1 MVIRMD
7 DIEKFDKFLSFYGKY
22 YQTVSEI
29 SMPCPVHDKDCPSIK
44 HKECVSK
51 SKEPLV
57 SSDFMM
63 YSFDDICRDTE
74 TIDICNLP
82 STCDGL
88 YLDKKRKVLYF
99 IEYKGVKIDRSS
111 KRGELQDILYNMNKD
126 SECYDKYYERLQWVY
141 NSYGDE
147 LAFKLRL
154 KPFETLDLALPNVYK
169 DYCIKNSISD
179 EDKLDLSEFLSSIKK
194 VYIVVAISDK
204 RNPAAD
210 RAGSYRFILR
220 KPFDRLRDLGLFDMV
235 EIMDHNE
242 FKFFLERI

>member
-1 MVIRMD
+1 MVSRMD
-7 DIEKFDKFLSFYGKY
+7 DIEKFDEFLSFYSKY

-29 SMPCPVHDKDCPSIK
+29 SMPCPIHDRNCPSIK
-44 HKECVSK
+44 QKECVSK

-63 YSFDDICRDTE
+63 YSFDDICRATSV
-74 TIDICNLP
+74 IDVCNLP

-99 IEYKGVKIDRSS
+99 IEFKGVKIDRNNNRS
-111 KRGELQDILYNMNKD
+111 ELQSILYHMNKD
-126 SECYDKYYERLQWVY
+126 FKCSEKYYERLKRVY

-169 DYCIKNSISD
+169 DYCIKNNVD
-179 EDKLDLSEFLSSIKK
+179 DGDKLDIDLFLRNIKK

-210 RAGSYRFILR
+210 RAGTYRFILR
-220 KPFDRLRDLGLFDMV
+220 KPFERLKDLGLFDMV

>member
-1 MVIRMD
+1 MVSRMD
-7 DIEKFDKFLSFYGKY
+7 DIERFDEFLSFYSKY

-29 SMPCPVHDKDCPSIK
+29 SMPCPIHDRNCPSIK
-44 HKECVSK
+44 QKECVSK

-63 YSFDDICRDTE
+63 YSFDDICRATSV
-74 TIDICNLP
+74 IDVCNLP

-99 IEYKGVKIDRSS
+99 IEFKGVKIDRNNNRS
-111 KRGELQDILYNMNKD
+111 ELQSILYHMNKD
-126 SECYDKYYERLQWVY
+126 FKCSEKYYERLKRVY

-169 DYCIKNSISD
+169 DYCIKNNVD
-179 EDKLDLSEFLSSIKK
+179 DGDKLDIGLFLRNIKK

-210 RAGSYRFILR
+210 RAGTYRFILR
-220 KPFDRLRDLGLFDMV
+220 KPFERLKDLGLFDMV

>member
-7 DIEKFDKFLSFYGKY
+7 DIEKFDKFLSSYTKY

-29 SMPCPVHDKDCPSIK
+29 SMPCPIHDKDCPSIK

-51 SKEPLV
+51 SKDPLV

-74 TIDICNLP
+74 IIDICNLP
-82 STCDGL
+82 STVDGL

-99 IEYKGVKIDRSS
+99 IEFKGVRVDRNNQRSQ
-111 KRGELQDILYNMNKD
+111 LQEVLYNMDKD
-126 SECYDKYYERLQWVY
+126 QKCYEKYYDRLKRVY

-154 KPFETLDLALPNVYK
+154 KPFETLDLAIPNVYK
-169 DYCIKNSISD
+169 DYCNKNSISE
-179 EDKLDLSEFLSSIKK
+179 EDRLDIHEFLLNIKK
-194 VYIVVAISDK
+194 VYIVVAISD
-204 RNPAAD
+204 RHNPAAD

-220 KPFDRLRDLGLFDMV
+220 KPFNRLKELGLFDMV

-242 FKFFLERI
+242 FRHFLERI

>member
-1 MVIRMD
+1 MVSRMD
-7 DIEKFDKFLSFYGKY
+7 DIEKFDEFLSFYSKY

-29 SMPCPVHDKDCPSIK
+29 SMPCPIHDRNCPSIK
-44 HKECVSK
+44 QKECVSK

-63 YSFDDICRDTE
+63 YSFDDICRDTSV
-74 TIDICNLP
+74 IDVCNLP

-99 IEYKGVKIDRSS
+99 IEFKGVKIDRNNNRS
-111 KRGELQDILYNMNKD
+111 ELQSILYHMNKD
-126 SECYDKYYERLQWVY
+126 FKCSEKYYERLKRVY

-169 DYCIKNSISD
+169 DYCIKNNVD
-179 EDKLDLSEFLSSIKK
+179 DGDKLDIDLFLRNIKK

-210 RAGSYRFILR
+210 RAGTYRFILR
-220 KPFDRLRDLGLFDMV
+220 KPFERLRDLGLFDMV

>member
-1 MVIRMD
+1 MVSRMD
-7 DIEKFDKFLSFYGKY
+7 DIEKFDEFLSFYSKY

-29 SMPCPVHDKDCPSIK
+29 SMPCPIHDKDCPSIK
-44 HKECVSK
+44 QKECVSK

-63 YSFDDICRDTE
+63 YSFDDICRATSV
-74 TIDICNLP
+74 IDVCNLP

-99 IEYKGVKIDRSS
+99 IEFKGVKIDRNNNRS
-111 KRGELQDILYNMNKD
+111 ELQSILYHMNKD
-126 SECYDKYYERLQWVY
+126 FKCSEKYYERLKRVY

-169 DYCIKNSISD
+169 DYCIKNNVD
-179 EDKLDLSEFLSSIKK
+179 DGDKLDIGLFLRNIKK

-210 RAGSYRFILR
+210 RAGTYRFILR
-220 KPFDRLRDLGLFDMV
+220 KPFERLKDLGLFDMV

>member
-1 MVIRMD
+1 MVSRMD
-7 DIEKFDKFLSFYGKY
+7 DIEKFDEFLSFYSKY

-29 SMPCPVHDKDCPSIK
+29 SMPCPIHDRNCPSIK
-44 HKECVSK
+44 QKECVSK

-63 YSFDDICRDTE
+63 YSFDDICRATSV
-74 TIDICNLP
+74 IDVCNLP

-99 IEYKGVKIDRSS
+99 IEFKGVKIDRNNNRS
-111 KRGELQDILYNMNKD
+111 ELQSILYHMNKD
-126 SECYDKYYERLQWVY
+126 FKCSEKYYERLKRVY

-169 DYCIKNSISD
+169 DYCIKNNVVG
-179 EDKLDLSEFLSSIKK
+179 EDKLDIDLFLRNIKK

-210 RAGSYRFILR
+210 RAGTYRFILR
-220 KPFDRLRDLGLFDMV
+220 KPFERLRDLGLFDMV

>member
-1 MVIRMD
+1 MVSRMD
-7 DIEKFDKFLSFYGKY
+7 DIEKFDEFLSFYSKY

-29 SMPCPVHDKDCPSIK
+29 SMPCPIHDKNCPSIK
-44 HKECVSK
+44 QKECVSK

-63 YSFDDICRDTE
+63 YSFDDICRDTDI
-74 TIDICNLP
+74 IDICNLP

-88 YLDKKRKVLYF
+88 YLDKKRKVLYL
-99 IEYKGVKIDRSS
+99 IEFKGVKIDRNNNRS
-111 KRGELQDILYNMNKD
+111 ELQSILYHMNKD
-126 SECYDKYYERLQWVY
+126 FKCSEKYYERLKRVY

-169 DYCIKNSISD
+169 DYCIKNNVD
-179 EDKLDLSEFLSSIKK
+179 DGDKLDIGLFLRNIKK

-210 RAGSYRFILR
+210 RAGTYRFILR
-220 KPFDRLRDLGLFDMV
+220 KPFERLRDLGLFDMV

>member
-1 MVIRMD
+1 MVSRMD
-7 DIEKFDKFLSFYGKY
+7 DIEKFDEFLSFYSKY

-29 SMPCPVHDKDCPSIK
+29 SMPCPIHDKDCPSIK
-44 HKECVSK
+44 QKECVSK

-63 YSFDDICRDTE
+63 YSFDDICRATSV
-74 TIDICNLP
+74 IDVCNLP

-99 IEYKGVKIDRSS
+99 IEFKGVKIDRNNNRS
-111 KRGELQDILYNMNKD
+111 ELQSILYHMNKD
-126 SECYDKYYERLQWVY
+126 FKCSEKYYERLKRVY

-169 DYCIKNSISD
+169 DYCIKNNVD
-179 EDKLDLSEFLSSIKK
+179 DGDKLDIGLFLRNIKK

-210 RAGSYRFILR
+210 RAGTYRFILR
-220 KPFDRLRDLGLFDMV
+220 KPFERLRDLGLFDMV

>member
-1 MVIRMD
+1 MVIKMD
-7 DIEKFDKFLSFYGKY
+7 DIEKFDKFLSSYTKY

-29 SMPCPVHDKDCPSIK
+29 SMPCPIHDKDCPSIK

-63 YSFDDICRDTE
+63 YSFDDICRDVE

-82 STCDGL
+82 STVDGL

-99 IEYKGVKIDRSS
+99 IEYKGVRVDKNNQRSQ
-111 KRGELQDILYNMNKD
+111 LQEILYNMDKD
-126 SECYDKYYERLQWVY
+126 YECYDKYYERLKRVY

-169 DYCIKNSISD
+169 DYCNKNNISK
-179 EDKLDLSEFLSSIKK
+179 EDMIDINEFLLNIKK

-204 RNPAAD
+204 HNPAAD

-220 KPFDRLRDLGLFDMV
+220 KPFDRLKELGLFDMV

-242 FKFFLERI
+242 FKHFLEGI

>member
-1 MVIRMD
+1 MVIEMD
-7 DIEKFDKFLSFYGKY
+7 DIEKFDKFLSFYDKY

-63 YSFDDICRDTE
+63 YSFDDICRVAD

-82 STCDGL
+82 STIDGL

-99 IEYKGVKIDRSS
+99 IEFKGVRIDRNN
-111 KRGELQDILYNMNKD
+111 KRGELQEVLYHMDKD
-126 SECYDKYYERLQWVY
+126 QKCYDKYYDRLKRVY

-169 DYCIKNSISD
+169 DYCIKNKISD
-179 EDKLDLSEFLSSIKK
+179 EEKLDINEFLLNIKK
-194 VYIVVAISDK
+194 VYIVVAICDK
-204 RNPAAD
+204 HNPAAD

-220 KPFDRLRDLGLFDMV
+220 KPFNRLKELGLFDMV

>member
-1 MVIRMD
+1 MVRILVGY
-7 DIEKFDKFLSFYGKY
+7 E
-22 YQTVSEI
+22 
-29 SMPCPVHDKDCPSIK
+29 DCPSIK

-57 SSDFMM
+57 SSNFMM
-63 YSFDDICRDTE
+63 YYFDDICRDVE

-82 STCDGL
+82 STVDGL

-126 SECYDKYYERLQWVY
+126 SECYGKYYERLQWVY
-141 NSYGDE
+141 KSYGDE

-169 DYCIKNSISD
+169 DYCNKNSISD
-179 EDKLDLSEFLSSIKK
+179 EDKLDLSEFLSGIKK

-204 RNPAAD
+204 RNPTAD

>member
-7 DIEKFDKFLSFYGKY
+7 DIEKFDKFLSSYTKY

-29 SMPCPVHDKDCPSIK
+29 SMPCPIHDKDCPSIK

-63 YSFDDICRDTE
+63 YSFDDICRDVE

-82 STCDGL
+82 STVDGL

-99 IEYKGVKIDRSS
+99 IEYKGVRVDKNNQRSQ
-111 KRGELQDILYNMNKD
+111 LQEILYNMDKD
-126 SECYDKYYERLQWVY
+126 YECYDKYYDRLKRVY

-169 DYCIKNSISD
+169 DYCNKNSISD
-179 EDKLDLSEFLSSIKK
+179 EDKLDLNEFLSSIKK

-204 RNPAAD
+204 HNPAAD

-220 KPFDRLRDLGLFDMV
+220 KPFERLRDLGLFDMV

>member
-1 MVIRMD
+1 M
-7 DIEKFDKFLSFYGKY
+7 
-22 YQTVSEI
+22 
-29 SMPCPVHDKDCPSIK
+29 
-44 HKECVSK
+44 
-51 SKEPLV
+51 
-57 SSDFMM
+57 
-63 YSFDDICRDTE
+63 
-74 TIDICNLP
+74 
-82 STCDGL
+82 
-88 YLDKKRKVLYF
+88 DKKRKVLYF

-141 NSYGDE
+141 NSYCDE

-169 DYCIKNSISD
+169 DYYNKNSISD

-194 VYIVVAISDK
+194 VYIVVAISYK
-204 RNPAAD
+204 RNPTAD

-220 KPFDRLRDLGLFDMV
+220 KPFDRLRDLGLFDIV

>member
-1 MVIRMD
+1 MD
-7 DIEKFDKFLSFYGKY
+7 DIVKFDEFLSSYTKY

-29 SMPCPVHDKDCPSIK
+29 SMPCPIHDRDCPSIK

-51 SKEPLV
+51 SKVPLV

-63 YSFDDICRDTE
+63 YSFDDICRATSV
-74 TIDICNLP
+74 IDICNLP
-82 STCDGL
+82 STVDGL

-99 IEYKGVKIDRSS
+99 SEFKGVKIDRNNNRS
-111 KRGELQDILYNMNKD
+111 ELQSIMYHMNKD
-126 SECYDKYYERLQWVY
+126 FKCSEKYYDRLKRVY

-169 DYCIKNSISD
+169 DYCIKNNVSD
-179 EDKLDLSEFLSSIKK
+179 EDKLDIDLFLRNIKK

-210 RAGSYRFILR
+210 RAGTYRFILR
-220 KPFDRLRDLGLFDMV
+220 KPFERLRDLGLFDMV
-235 EIMDHNE
+235 EIMDHNQ

>member
-1 MVIRMD
+1 MGLWFPKDSYLIHN
-7 DIEKFDKFLSFYGKY
+7 E
-22 YQTVSEI
+22 
-29 SMPCPVHDKDCPSIK
+29 DCPSIK

-63 YSFDDICRDTE
+63 YSFDDICRDVE
-74 TIDICNLP
+74 TIDIVICHYMGCIWIKREKSHISQ
-82 STCDGL
+82 ST
-88 YLDKKRKVLYF
+88 R
-99 IEYKGVKIDRSS
+99 EWIDRNS

-169 DYCIKNSISD
+169 DYCNKNKISD
-179 EDKLDLSEFLSSIKK
+179 EDKLDLSDFLSSVKK

-220 KPFDRLRDLGLFDMV
+220 KPFDRLRELGLFDMV

-242 FKFFLERI
+242 FKFFLERIWIILIFYELIK

>member
-1 MVIRMD
+1 M
-7 DIEKFDKFLSFYGKY
+7 
-22 YQTVSEI
+22 
-29 SMPCPVHDKDCPSIK
+29 
-44 HKECVSK
+44 
-51 SKEPLV
+51 
-57 SSDFMM
+57 
-63 YSFDDICRDTE
+63 
-74 TIDICNLP
+74 
-82 STCDGL
+82 
-88 YLDKKRKVLYF
+88 DKKRKVLYF
-99 IEYKGVKIDRSS
+99 IEYKGVKIDRNS

-169 DYCIKNSISD
+169 DYCNKNSISD

-204 RNPAAD
+204 RNPTAD

>member
-1 MVIRMD
+1 MVIKVS
-7 DIEKFDKFLSFYGKY
+7 DIEKFDEFLSSYSKY

-29 SMPCPVHDKDCPSIK
+29 SMPCPIHDKDCPSIK
-44 HKECVSK
+44 KKECFSK
-51 SKEPLV
+51 SKDPLV

-74 TIDICNLP
+74 VIDICNLP

-88 YLDKKRKVLYF
+88 FLDKNRKVLYF
-99 IEYKGVKIDRSS
+99 IEFKGVRIDKNSQ
-111 KRGELQDILYNMNKD
+111 RGQLQEILYHMDKD
-126 SECYDKYYERLQWVY
+126 QKCYEKYYERLKRVY

-169 DYCIKNSISD
+169 DYCIKNKISKD
-179 EDKLDLSEFLSSIKK
+179 DMIDINEFLLNIKK
-194 VYIVVAISDK
+194 VYIVVAICDK
-204 RNPAAD
+204 NNPAAD

-220 KPFDRLRDLGLFDMV
+220 KPFDRLKELGLFEMV